1 MKTIHIFGVAILI
14 LAFTGCGADE
24 EERAMREE
32 IATLNKY
39 LNNLQVGL
47 DKRKEE
53 IAGLHLTMQE
63 KDSDSITAQKQ
74 IQALGDKIIASK
86 KSSLDKMAG
95 LEKKLGD
102 KSIASEKSSL
112 DKMAGLEEKLE
123 DKIIASE
130 KSSLD
135 KMAGLEKKLEDTRQD
150 LMKADKKLSA
160 RDQEHDSTDKTLNSK
175 SNNLTTEVDAR
186 KKEIKDLRKEL
197 SALKSVVEQ
206 QTFQLLQL
214 HQNEELEETGMNAE

>member
-1 MKTIHIFGVAILI
+1 MKKIHIFGVAILI

-74 IQALGDKIIASK
+74 IQAL
-86 KSSLDKMAG
+86 
-95 LEKKLGD
+95 
-102 KSIASEKSSL
+102 
-112 DKMAGLEEKLE
+112 E

-150 LMKADKKLSA
+150 LMKADEKLSA

-206 QTFQLLQL
+206 QTFQLLQF

>member
-1 MKTIHIFGVAILI
+1 MKKLHIFGVAILI

-39 LNNLQVGL
+39 LNNLQASI

-63 KDSDSITAQKQ
+63 KDSYSITAQKQ
-74 IQALGDKIIASK
+74 IQAL
-86 KSSLDKMAG
+86 
-95 LEKKLGD
+95 
-102 KSIASEKSSL
+102 
-112 DKMAGLEEKLE
+112 E
-123 DKIIASE
+123 DQIIASE
-130 KSSLD
+130 KSSLE
-135 KMAGLEKKLEDTRQD
+135 KMAVLEKKLEDTRKG
-150 LMKADKKLSA
+150 LMIADEKLSA
-160 RDQEHDSTDKTLNSK
+160 RDQEHDSTDETLMTK
-175 SNNLTTEVDAR
+175 ANNLTTEVDTR
-186 KKEIKDLRKEL
+186 KKEIKNLRKEL
-197 SALKSVVEQ
+197 ISLKSVVEQ

>member
-1 MKTIHIFGVAILI
+1 MKTIQIFGVAILI

-112 DKMAGLEEKLE
+112 DKMAGLE
-123 DKIIASE
+123 
-130 KSSLD
+130 
-135 KMAGLEKKLEDTRQD
+135 KKLEDTRQD